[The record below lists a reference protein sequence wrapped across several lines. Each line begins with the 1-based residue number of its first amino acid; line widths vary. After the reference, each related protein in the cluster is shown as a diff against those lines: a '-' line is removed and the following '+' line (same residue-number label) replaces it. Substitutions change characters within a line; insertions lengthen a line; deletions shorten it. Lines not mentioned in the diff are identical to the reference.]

1 MEVDES
7 FEQLDEDELAELID
21 ITSEEDNL
29 NGLID

>member
-7 FEQLDEDELAELID
+7 FEALDEEEIAELID

-29 NGLID
+29 NGLIY